1 MPKLP
6 GISGREAIKRFER
19 LGYKAIRQRGSHIRL
34 IHPTDSALQP
44 LTIPDHKE
52 LGRGL
57 LRKLLRDAGLTVK
70 EFLAL
75 KK

>member
-6 GISGREAIKRFER
+6 IISGKTAIKAFTKI
-19 LGYKAIRQRGSHIRL
+19 GYRVVRQKGSHIRL
-34 IHPTDSALQP
+34 HHPTKKP

-52 LGRGL
+52 LGKGL
-57 LRKLLRDAGLTVK
+57 LRKLLRDAEISLS
-70 EFLAL
+70 EFLKLL